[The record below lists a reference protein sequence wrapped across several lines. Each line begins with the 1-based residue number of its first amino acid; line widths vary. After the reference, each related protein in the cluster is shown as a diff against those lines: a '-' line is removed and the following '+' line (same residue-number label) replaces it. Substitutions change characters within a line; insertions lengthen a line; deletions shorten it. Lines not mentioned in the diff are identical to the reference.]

1 VSKDSI
7 PLEQPIYPPPRVRK
21 GIPFPV
27 AQGLWLVLWLLLLL
41 FTFSGVQL
49 ELAGIPIRTLRL
61 NGNFVREWWWFI
73 SQGVGTTFQLSLVSI
88 LCATTLAFLSALAG
102 LSQIA
107 PLSSLSALYVSL
119 MRGTPL
125 FLQFLFIYQALPQLG
140 LVFGSFTSAVL
151 ALSLNYGAY
160 MSEIFRAGIQAI
172 PVGQREAPMP

>member
-1 VSKDSI
+1 MSKDSI
-7 PLEQPIYPPPRVRK
+7 PLEQPIYPPPRIRK

-88 LCATTLAFLSALAG
+88 LCATTKASKKCWRGKPACRARPINSCKAMALAR
-102 LSQIA
+102 A
-107 PLSSLSALYVSL
+107 VSFC
-119 MRGTPL
+119 M
-125 FLQFLFIYQALPQLG
+125 AM
-140 LVFGSFTSAVL
+140 
-151 ALSLNYGAY
+151 N
-160 MSEIFRAGIQAI
+160 
-172 PVGQREAPMP
+172 